1 MRGPCGMRLVHEAG
15 LAAGARRV
23 HRSRMSALIEP
34 QPQSASDEVP
44 MFPPWLDLPPGYL
57 VQDWMQWQRGKI
69 VARRL
74 REDPGLILDARQ
86 RLETEKPRLYQAQL
100 EWLELLEH
108 SSAAQIC
115 GILEAADD
123 EGQRLRSSSPFHGSP
138 FITPEENEDVRQ
150 RAYAGGS

>member
-1 MRGPCGMRLVHEAG
+1 METPHG
-15 LAAGARRV
+15 
-23 HRSRMSALIEP
+23 
-34 QPQSASDEVP
+34 ASDEVP

-69 VARRL
+69 VASRL
-74 REDPGLILDARQ
+74 RQDPNLVLAARQ
-86 RLETEKPRLYQAQL
+86 RLEDRKSQLYRPHL
-100 EWLELLEH
+100 EWLDLLEHASIEQICELLE
-108 SSAAQIC
+108 SPS
-115 GILEAADD
+115 D